1 MTGLAIGMVLL
12 AALFHATWNLYAKK
26 ASGGPAFV
34 WLSEITSAL
43 LFAPIAIPII
53 IYLQPHVGWLEI
65 LFIGGSAIFHTV
77 YFLLLQQGYRVGD
90 LSLVYPL
97 ARGTGPML
105 STTAAVLIFG
115 ERPSLLALLGAFLI
129 VVGVF
134 ILTGGTRLFK
144 SHKTARWAIVYGL
157 LTGLLIAAYTLWDK
171 QAVSTFMLPPIFFY
185 YFSSLCRVSFLTPLA
200 LRLRDKVRSEWKTH
214 RKEAFVVAILSPLSY
229 FLVLTALVFTPVSYV
244 APAREISILIGT
256 VMGARLLSEGDVGRR
271 LSATSIMLA
280 GIIALAL
287 G

>member
-1 MTGLAIGMVLL
+1 MTGIAIVMVL
-12 AALFHATWNLYAKK
+12 ASAVFHATWNLYAKR

-34 WLSEITSAL
+34 WLSEISSAL
-43 LFAPIAIPII
+43 LFTPLAVPII
-53 IYLQPHVGWLEI
+53 IYLQPHFGLLEL
-65 LFIGGSAIFHTV
+65 LFIAGSAVLHTV

-115 ERPSLLALLGAFLI
+115 ERPGWLALGGAFLI
-129 VVGVF
+129 VAGVF

-144 SHKTARWAIVYGL
+144 NRGARWPIAYGT
-157 LTGLLIAAYTLWDK
+157 LTGLIIAGYTLWDK
-171 QAVSTFMLPPIFFY
+171 QAVSTYALAPIFFY
-185 YFSSLCRVSFLTPLA
+185 YCSSLCRVTFLTPLA
-200 LRLRDKVRSEWKTH
+200 WKLKDKVRYEWRSHK
-214 RKEAFVVAILSPLSY
+214 REALVVAILSPLSY

-244 APAREISILIGT
+244 APAREISILIGA
-256 VMGARLLSEGDVGRR
+256 VMGARLLSEKEGRR
-271 LSATSIMLA
+271 RIASASIMLL
-280 GIIALAL
+280 GIVALTV

>member
-1 MTGLAIGMVLL
+1 MTGLAIGMVLA
-12 AALFHATWNLYAKK
+12 AALFHATWNLYAKR

-34 WLSEITSAL
+34 WLSEVTSAL

-53 IYLQPHVGWLEI
+53 IYLQPHFGWIEI
-65 LFIGGSAIFHTV
+65 LFIGGSAVFHTV

-105 STTAAVLIFG
+105 STIAAVLIFG
-115 ERPSLLALLGAFLI
+115 ERPSFLALSGAFFI
-129 VVGVF
+129 VAGVF

-144 SHKTARWAIVYGL
+144 GGSARWAIIYGL

-185 YFSSLCRVSFLTPLA
+185 YFSSLCRVSLLTPLA
-200 LRLRDKVRSEWKTH
+200 LRMRDKVKTEWHIH
-214 RKEAFVVAILSPLSY
+214 RREAFVVAILSPLSY

-256 VMGARLLSEGDVGRR
+256 VMGARLLAEGDVFRR
-271 LSATSIMLA
+271 LSATSIMLV
-280 GIIALAL
+280 GIVALAV